1 MKKIIALVLV
11 LVLALVVFSSCAK
24 KESKEETAKFTYTII
39 NKTGATVKD
48 LTLKEKIGSQKQV
61 WSDATLENDQE
72 ITITIETVVDN
83 GAPNIEF
90 SFMFEKDGAS
100 KGIITSIQTKG
111 DKTITLTVDAEGSA
125 EAEVVEK

>member
-24 KESKEETAKFTYTII
+24 KEEKEETAKFTYTII
-39 NKTGATVKD
+39 KKTGATVKD

-61 WSDATLENDQE
+61 WSDGSLDNDQE

-100 KGIITSIQTKG
+100 KGIITSIHTKG
-111 DKTITLTVDAEGSA
+111 DKTITLTVDAEGDAS
-125 EAEVVEK
+125 AEVVEK